1 MPSPSRPHSAHSTD
15 ADLLTRM
22 ADELRLRGYSP
33 KTRKV
38 YVGHV
43 RRFLEATDPASK
55 TRESDARHVARDACA
70 TPEDA
75 RTFLLELLRTR
86 GSSHSYVNQ
95 AVSALKFFFV
105 RVLEMDPPDVRLSRP
120 KVDRTLPVILS
131 RDEVARL
138 LGVLRNRKHRAILMM
153 VYSAGLRVGEVVRLK
168 VRDIDPERML
178 VHVRKAKGRKDRY
191 VMLSA
196 IALEALREYWR
207 AYRPKDWLFPGA
219 RSGRHLTER
228 SVQKVFHKAK
238 GQAGIRK
245 DVSVHSLRHAFAT
258 HLLEAG
264 TDIRFIQKL
273 LGHKST
279 KTTELYTRVTKQ
291 SLGAIRSPLDGIWG
305 EE

>member
-1 MPSPSRPHSAHSTD
+1 MRD
-15 ADLLTRM
+15 AELLTRT

-38 YVGHV
+38 YLGHV
-43 RRFLEATDPASK
+43 RRFLESTPHPSNDMGRRRGPSPG
-55 TRESDARHVARDACA
+55 ARDFHP
-70 TPEDA
+70 TPEDG
-75 RTFLLELLRTR
+75 RTYLLELLRTR
-86 GSSHSYVNQ
+86 GLSHSYVNQ

-105 RVLEMDPPDVRLSRP
+105 HVLEMDPPEVRLPRP
-120 KVDRTLPVILS
+120 KVDRSLPVILG

-153 VYSAGLRVGEVVRLK
+153 VYSAGLRVGEVVRLR
-168 VRDIDPERML
+168 VQDVDAERML
-178 VHVRKAKGRKDRY
+178 IHVRKAKGKKDRY

-196 IALEALREYWR
+196 VALEALREYWR
-207 AYRPKDWLFPGA
+207 AFRPKDWLFPGG

-238 GQAGIRK
+238 KKAGIRK

-291 SLGAIRSPLDGIWG
+291 SLKAIRSPLDALWD
-305 EE
+305 ED